1 MFFASLD
8 IDCKPSETAGPIPKA
23 NIKVPIPAVPPRV
36 QPKITT
42 VISIHALTSA
52 MGAPVFFCK
61 PVISPS
67 LGPAPRFA
75 IR

>member
-1 MFFASLD
+1 MASLD
-8 IDCKPSETAGPIPKA
+8 IDCRPSETAGPIPKA

-52 MGAPVFFCK
+52 MGAPVFFA
-61 PVISPS
+61 IQS
-67 LGPAPRFA
+67 LARLLDPHLSLQ
-75 IR
+75 

>member
-42 VISIHALTSA
+42 VI
-52 MGAPVFFCK
+52 
-61 PVISPS
+61 
-67 LGPAPRFA
+67 
-75 IR
+75 